1 MSPMDLEWMA
11 WTAPTAG
18 FFVVIA
24 LLLAAYTVWGL
35 RSPSLPRRGVLP
47 MVTTRGDRLFVGLL
61 GSAFINL
68 AWLGLTEASQ
78 WFAVGLSLLFML
90 VIARWG

>member
-1 MSPMDLEWMA
+1 MDLEWMA
-11 WTAPTAG
+11 WTAPTAT

-24 LLLAAYTVWGL
+24 LLLATYTVWGM
-35 RSPSLPRRGVLP
+35 RSPSLPRKGLLP
-47 MVTTRGDRLFVGLL
+47 MITTRGDRLFVGLL

-78 WFAVGLSLLFML
+78 WFAVGVSLLFMI

>member
-1 MSPMDLEWMA
+1 MDLEWMA

-35 RSPSLPRRGVLP
+35 RSPSLPRKGLLP
-47 MVTTRGDRLFVGLL
+47 MVTTRGDRLFVGLM
-61 GSAFINL
+61 GSAFIHL
-68 AWLGLTEASQ
+68 AWVGLTDASV
-78 WFAVGLSLLFML
+78 WIALGVSLLFMV
-90 VIARWG
+90 VISRWG

>member
-1 MSPMDLEWMA
+1 MA
-11 WTAPTAG
+11 WTAPTAT

-24 LLLAAYTVWGL
+24 LLLATYTVWGM
-35 RSPSLPRRGVLP
+35 RSPSLPRKGLLP
-47 MVTTRGDRLFVGLL
+47 MITTRGDRLFVGLL

-78 WFAVGLSLLFML
+78 WFAVGVSLLFMI

>member
-11 WTAPTAG
+11 WTAPTAT

-24 LLLAAYTVWGL
+24 LLLATYTVWGM
-35 RSPSLPRRGVLP
+35 RSPSLPRKGLLP
-47 MVTTRGDRLFVGLL
+47 MITTRGDRLFVGLL
-61 GSAFINL
+61 GSAFIHL

-78 WFAVGLSLLFML
+78 WFAVGVSLLFMV

>member
-1 MSPMDLEWMA
+1 MDMEWMA

-24 LLLAAYTVWGL
+24 LLLAVYTVWGM

-47 MVTTRGDRLFVGLL
+47 MPTTRGDRLFIGLM
-61 GSAFINL
+61 GSAFIHL
-68 AWLGLTEASQ
+68 AWVGLTDASVF
-78 WFAVGLSLLFML
+78 FAVGLSLLFMI

>member
-1 MSPMDLEWMA
+1 MDLEWMA
-11 WTAPTAG
+11 WTAPTAS

-35 RSPSLPRRGVLP
+35 RSPSLPRRGLLP
-47 MVTTRGDRLFVGLL
+47 MVTTRGDRLFVGLM
-61 GSAFINL
+61 GSAWINL

-78 WFAVGLSLLFML
+78 WVAVVLSLLFML
-90 VIARWG
+90 VLGRWG

>member
-1 MSPMDLEWMA
+1 MDMEWMA
-11 WTAPTAG
+11 WTVPTAS
-18 FFVVIA
+18 FFAVIV
-24 LLLAAYTVWGL
+24 LLLAVYTVWGI

-47 MVTTRGDRLFVGLL
+47 MATTRGDRLFVGLM
-61 GSAFINL
+61 GSAFIHL
-68 AWLGLTEASQ
+68 AWVGLTDASI